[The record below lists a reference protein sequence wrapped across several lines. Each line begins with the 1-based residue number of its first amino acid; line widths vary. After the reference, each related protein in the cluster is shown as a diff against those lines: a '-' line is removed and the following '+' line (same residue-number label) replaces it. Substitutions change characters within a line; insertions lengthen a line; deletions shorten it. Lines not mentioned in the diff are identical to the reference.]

1 MIEIEKEELKKALDA
16 FMKELKVML
25 HAFDKDEEAE
35 TIEKIYD
42 KKREAML
49 EDTAHYLQEVEHIDV
64 V

>member
-1 MIEIEKEELKKALDA
+1 MIEIDKEELKKALDA

-25 HAFDKDEEAE
+25 HAFEKDEEAE
-35 TIEKIYD
+35 TIEKIF
-42 KKREAML
+42 KEKRETML

>member
-1 MIEIEKEELKKALDA
+1 MIEIEKEELGKALDA

-25 HAFDKDEEAE
+25 HAFEKDEEAE
-35 TIEKIYD
+35 TIEKIYN
-42 KKREAML
+42 KKRETIL